1 MKHSHIICTQIN
13 QADRKQPDKS
23 TLFTSAIDGVSIRV
37 NLDDWDRLAV
47 SLVDLEVTASR
58 LNSPKDE
65 EGFMDRCSR
74 LAAKLDYLQESL
86 NAVEVDRNGRIGVI
100 RSYPPTVEDD
110 TIAYFDI
117 EVNGNTGKISLTRV
131 VRDAESGQDRP
142 AKTVLGYHLFS
153 RLIDD
158 LSEAAKTF

>member
-1 MKHSHIICTQIN
+1 MKHSHIICTQVN
-13 QADRKQPDKS
+13 QADRKQPDKN
-23 TLFTSAIDGVSIRV
+23 TPFTSAIDGVSVRV

-47 SLVDLEVTASR
+47 SLVDLEVTAIQP
-58 LNSPKDE
+58 NSIKDKDA
-65 EGFMDRCSR
+65 FADRCSR
-74 LAAKLDYLQESL
+74 LAARVDYLQESL
-86 NAVEVDRNGRIGVI
+86 NAVEVDGNSQIGVI
-100 RSYPPTVEDD
+100 RSYPPTIEDD

-131 VRDAESGQDRP
+131 VLDAESGQDRP

-158 LSEAAKTF
+158 LSEAVKTF